1 MDRRGRR
8 GPDKKSAEGKFE
20 NRLWRHAVP
29 MPLRNVCSACS
40 TPFISN
46 FDPNVTVAELAQ
58 QMGWF
63 PLRGHFSSDTYPV
76 CRAPRDFDLEDRCSR
91 TLNLRR
97 RLLQVNWS
105 TAGWPTCW

>member
-46 FDPNVTVAELAQ
+46 FDPNVTLPSWRNKWVGFHCAAIFRQTLIQSVE
-58 QMGWF
+58 
-63 PLRGHFSSDTYPV
+63 R
-76 CRAPRDFDLEDRCSR
+76 RA
-91 TLNLRR
+91 T
-97 RLLQVNWS
+97 
-105 TAGWPTCW
+105 